1 MGAIGE
7 GLQSLAGAIQ
17 IGGLNDL
24 LNSGAEMA
32 KNAGDR
38 LSSKE
43 QREAGEK
50 KYHNIADNLKRM
62 WHDKVMQATTLPHIN
77 GMGALL
83 IGEPVGEW
91 HLTVGNPLN
100 PIMVCGNLIC
110 EKMQVEF
117 NDELGPDDF
126 PTEMSITYTL
136 KHGMDRD
143 RDGIQSM
150 FNRGMGKFYCL
161 PDYIKL
167 SSDLETTV
175 DNYTGNNNPKNGKPG
190 QFEHDLDYLSFSVM
204 SKLAKKDG
212 VNTYGFNK
220 GSSGGGKALGNT
232 GNPDVQLVTNYTPV
246 DTMRAQSISNL
257 RDDNFSFV
265 NASNVPIVRSLAITR
280 KMTGD

>member
-1 MGAIGE
+1 MMGAIGE

-50 KYHNIADNLKRM
+50 KYHNMADNLKRM

-110 EKMQVEF
+110 EKMQV
-117 NDELGPDDF
+117 
-126 PTEMSITYTL
+126 
-136 KHGMDRD
+136 
-143 RDGIQSM
+143 
-150 FNRGMGKFYCL
+150 
-161 PDYIKL
+161 
-167 SSDLETTV
+167 
-175 DNYTGNNNPKNGKPG
+175 
-190 QFEHDLDYLSFSVM
+190 
-204 SKLAKKDG
+204 
-212 VNTYGFNK
+212 
-220 GSSGGGKALGNT
+220 
-232 GNPDVQLVTNYTPV
+232 
-246 DTMRAQSISNL
+246 
-257 RDDNFSFV
+257 
-265 NASNVPIVRSLAITR
+265 
-280 KMTGD
+280 